1 MQASDCDLFR
11 FKSNRVGLYERELT
25 YLANCQGVS
34 DRNHWERIKVFEG
47 IGWIGKRVSILI
59 LAEIAIMTK
68 PIFCL
73 EVGFGFFY
81 TELTQIVFWS

>member
-1 MQASDCDLFR
+1 MIAII
-11 FKSNRVGLYERELT
+11 G
-25 YLANCQGVS
+25 
-34 DRNHWERIKVFEG
+34 ERIKVFEG

-73 EVGFGFFY
+73 EVGLAFLYRTHPDSLLVVAIF
-81 TELTQIVFWS
+81 LLL